1 MAKGKSVGGP
11 PITVTCGCGE
21 MRYLQYG
28 ERWTCEKCGTSWDTN
43 QIPEEE
49 YSAVRRIQRR
59 HLAAPAIAFALV
71 LATVVLFMVLG
82 RVYAII
88 LLPFALTCWF
98 MFVRP
103 IQRRRLSEQLKELPK
118 WELTPE

>member
-1 MAKGKSVGGP
+1 MAGP

-21 MRYLQYG
+21 VRYLAYG
-28 ERWTCEKCGTSWDTN
+28 ERWTCEKCGTSWNTG

-49 YSAVRRIQRR
+49 YTALRRIQRR
-59 HLAAPAIAFALV
+59 HLAVPAVVFTLV
-71 LATVVLFMVLG
+71 LATVILFMIFG

-103 IQRRRLSEQLKELPK
+103 IQRRRLAEQLKELPK
-118 WELTPE
+118 WELKPE

>member
-1 MAKGKSVGGP
+1 MATGKSVGGP

-59 HLAAPAIAFALV
+59 PLAAPAIAFALV

-103 IQRRRLSEQLKELPK
+103 IQRRRLSEQLK
-118 WELTPE
+118 